1 MDQTFE
7 SFINQS
13 LVDSL
18 ATDTADSGD
27 IGVENELFMQLIMS
41 AAPPSSDAGTI
52 DPSEL
57 SLGVTGD
64 EGAFMAAGDADQNAL
79 LTAALLSTLEAMPP
93 AAFTAIGLGGDN
105 AMLVDSPPPI
115 ATIAPTE
122 TITPTE
128 TVAPTAI
135 VAPAARPKAAPAAKR
150 KPTGQAPG
158 TATAGKRAAGVSG
171 GPAAKKPATGAVPS
185 AAADPASPAA
195 SRPASPGVD
204 DEDIDPKSLPPM
216 QRRQLRN
223 KISAR
228 KFRVRR
234 KEQLTSLLSDSL
246 THQEEIDGLRT
257 ELAAVRK
264 DNAIM
269 REEIKRLRLR
279 LGATVVPPASSSATA
294 VAAASVRVG
303 QATPVPTRPV
313 PQQQQQP
320 KKPQQQ
326 PPVPSRPI
334 PQRQQQPLPVP
345 VPIARPIPQQ
355 QVQPPSVIQPKVPH
369 QPQLPAAGTKAVPTV
384 APTAPAAR
392 FNPHKDVGQ
401 AGPKKDGNW
410 AAKDGRSGFIAV
422 NTATVPAEHA
432 ERLES
437 LVAETQSRRALEA
450 LLNVGGGT
458 QHPSPVASPLYP
470 APHVLAMFEM
480 VAEYILSQIVLEA
493 SFTMAY
499 ASSHSVKVS
508 C

>member
-1 MDQTFE
+1 
-7 SFINQS
+7 
-13 LVDSL
+13 
-18 ATDTADSGD
+18 
-27 IGVENELFMQLIMS
+27 
-41 AAPPSSDAGTI
+41 
-52 DPSEL
+52 
-57 SLGVTGD
+57 
-64 EGAFMAAGDADQNAL
+64 
-79 LTAALLSTLEAMPP
+79 
-93 AAFTAIGLGGDN
+93 
-105 AMLVDSPPPI
+105 
-115 ATIAPTE
+115 
-122 TITPTE
+122 
-128 TVAPTAI
+128 
-135 VAPAARPKAAPAAKR
+135 
-150 KPTGQAPG
+150 
-158 TATAGKRAAGVSG
+158 
-171 GPAAKKPATGAVPS
+171 
-185 AAADPASPAA
+185 
-195 SRPASPGVD
+195 
-204 DEDIDPKSLPPM
+204 
-216 QRRQLRN
+216 
-223 KISAR
+223 
-228 KFRVRR
+228 
-234 KEQLTSLLSDSL
+234 
-246 THQEEIDGLRT
+246 EEIDGLRT

-279 LGATVVPPASSSATA
+279 LGATAVPPASSSATA
-294 VAAASVRVG
+294 VTPASVRVG

-320 KKPQQQ
+320 S
-326 PPVPSRPI
+326 VPSRPV
-334 PQRQQQPLPVP
+334 PQRQQPPLSVP

-355 QVQPPSVIQPKVPH
+355 QVQPPSVVQPKVPH
-369 QPQLPAAGTKAVPTV
+369 QPQAPHQPQLPAVGTKVVPTV

-480 VAEYILSQIVLEA
+480 VAEYILSQIVLES

>member
-13 LVDSL
+13 LVDTL

-122 TITPTE
+122 TITPT
-128 TVAPTAI
+128 VI

-158 TATAGKRAAGVSG
+158 TAAAGKRAAGVSG

-195 SRPASPGVD
+195 SGPASPGVD

-279 LGATVVPPASSSATA
+279 LGATAVPPASSSATA
-294 VAAASVRVG
+294 VTAASVRVG
-303 QATPVPTRPV
+303 QATPAPTRPV
-313 PQQQQQP
+313 PQQQQP

-326 PPVPSRPI
+326 PPVPSRPV
-334 PQRQQQPLPVP
+334 PQRQQQPLSVP

-355 QVQPPSVIQPKVPH
+355 QVQPPSAVQPKVPH

-384 APTAPAAR
+384 ASAAPAAR

-458 QHPSPVASPLYP
+458 QNPSPVASPLYP

-480 VAEYILSQIVLEA
+480 VAEYILSQIVLES